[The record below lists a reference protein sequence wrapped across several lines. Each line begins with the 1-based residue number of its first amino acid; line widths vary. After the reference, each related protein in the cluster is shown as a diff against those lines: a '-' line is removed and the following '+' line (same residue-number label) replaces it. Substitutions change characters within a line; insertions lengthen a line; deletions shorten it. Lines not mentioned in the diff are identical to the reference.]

1 MMRFSG
7 ASRTATALLAAT
19 LIASACSATG
29 DADHSTDGS
38 RPADPP
44 AATQAGEAAT
54 KAPSAALA
62 PFYTQKIQW
71 TPCKDNFQCG
81 RLAVPLDYANPGG
94 ERIQISVVRL
104 PATGAQRVGSILLNP
119 GGPGGS
125 GIAYARAAK
134 TVLSPAV
141 LSRFDTVGF
150 DPRGVGQSSPVRCLS
165 GPELDKFI
173 GLDGTPDSSAEVA
186 ALAKGA
192 KDFAE
197 GCEARSAKLLPHV
210 GTADAAR
217 DMDVLRAALGD
228 QGLTYLGKSYGT
240 YLGAVYAD
248 LFPKKIRAMVL
259 DGAIDPSLPPVPS
272 VNAAQAR
279 GFEVA
284 FRSFLADCFKES
296 SCPFAGRNTDMAQS
310 QLANLLKAA
319 DQHPLRNNTGDG
331 RKIDESWTTLGI
343 VTALYDKRSWPVLR
357 AALGQAFRGDGTTLL
372 KLADILVD
380 RDQNGTYSNQ
390 TEANMAV
397 NCVDHPYPH
406 KISAYEEAA
415 RAAQKESPLFGS
427 YVMWGSLP
435 CEYWPVKPTG
445 TDKPLKAAG
454 APPILVVG
462 TQRDP
467 ATPYEWAKA
476 LATQLSSGV
485 LLSYDGDGHTAY
497 RTGSTCIDQAVDRYV
512 ISLTAPSNGTL
523 CPKVT

>member
-1 MMRFSG
+1 MMRSKG
-7 ASRTATALLAAT
+7 ASRTAAALAGAM
-19 LIASACSATG
+19 LIAVTGSACTAKG
-29 DADHSTDGS
+29 DAD
-38 RPADPP
+38 PADKSDPP
-44 AATQAGEAAT
+44 AATRAGGSAKE
-54 KAPSAALA
+54 APSAALA
-62 PFYTQKIQW
+62 PFYEQKIEW
-71 TPCKDNFQCG
+71 TPCKDGFECG
-81 RLAVPLDYANPGG
+81 WLSVPLDYAAPEG
-94 ERIQISVVRL
+94 ERIKISVIRL
-104 PATGAQRVGSILLNP
+104 PATGTQRVGSILLNP

-134 TVLSPAV
+134 TVLSPAI

-150 DPRGVGQSSPVRCLS
+150 DPRGVGESSPVRCLT
-165 GPELDKFI
+165 GAQLDKFI
-173 GLDGTPDSSAEVA
+173 ELDGTPDNSSEVA
-186 ALAKGA
+186 ALARGA
-192 KDFAE
+192 KEFAE
-197 GCEARSAKLLPHV
+197 GCEAKSAKLLPHV
-210 GTADAAR
+210 GTIDAAR
-217 DMDVLRAALGD
+217 DMDVLRAVLGD
-228 QGLTYLGKSYGT
+228 QGMTYLGKSYGT

-259 DGAIDPSLPPVPS
+259 DGAIDPALSPVPD

-284 FRSFLADCFKES
+284 FRSFLADCFQDA
-296 SCPFAGRNTDMAQS
+296 SCPFPVRDTDMALG
-310 QLANLLKAA
+310 QLTNLLKSA
-319 DQHPLRNNTGDG
+319 DQQPLRNNTGDA

-372 KLADILVD
+372 KLADILID
-380 RDQNGTYSNQ
+380 RHQDGTYSNQ
-390 TEANMAV
+390 TEANLAV

-406 KISAYEEAA
+406 KISAYEAAA
-415 RAAQKESPLFGS
+415 RAAQKESPHFGA

-445 TDKPLKAAG
+445 TDKPLKAEG
-454 APPILVVG
+454 SPPIMVVG

-476 LATQLSSGV
+476 LASELKSGV

-497 RTGSTCIDQAVDRYV
+497 RTGSTCVDEAVDKYL
-512 ISLTAPSNGTL
+512 ISLTVPGRDTL

>member
-1 MMRFSG
+1 MMRSQG
-7 ASRTATALLAAT
+7 AGRTAAALIAVMLA
-19 LIASACSATG
+19 ASACSAKG
-29 DADHSTDGS
+29 DAD
-38 RPADPP
+38 PADGAPPATP
-44 AATQAGEAAT
+44 AATGSGGAAT
-54 KAPSAALA
+54 QAPSAALA
-62 PFYTQKIQW
+62 PFYTQKISW
-71 TPCKDNFQCG
+71 SPCKDGFECG
-81 RLAVPLDYANPGG
+81 QLNVPLDYADPGG
-94 ERIQISVVRL
+94 DRIQISVIRL
-104 PATGAQRVGSILLNP
+104 PATGGKRVGSVLLNP

-125 GIAYARAAK
+125 GIEYARAAK

-150 DPRGVGQSSPVRCLS
+150 DPRGVGESAPVRCLT
-165 GPELDKFI
+165 GPELDTFI
-173 GLDGTPDSSAEVA
+173 GLDGTPDDSSEVA

-192 KDFAE
+192 KEFAE
-197 GCEARSAKLLPHV
+197 GCEAKSAKLLPHV

-240 YLGAVYAD
+240 YLGAVYAE
-248 LFPKKIRAMVL
+248 LFPRKIRALVL
-259 DGAIDPSLPPVPS
+259 DGAIDPALSPVPDI
-272 VNAAQAR
+272 NAAQGR

-284 FRSFLADCFKES
+284 FRSFLADCFKEA
-296 SCPFAGRNTDMAQS
+296 SCPFPVRNTDMALS
-310 QLANLLKAA
+310 QLANLLKAT
-319 DQHPLRNNTGDG
+319 DQHPLRNATGDG
-331 RKIDESWTTLGI
+331 RKIDESWTTLGV

-380 RDQNGTYSNQ
+380 RHQDGSYSNQ

-397 NCVDHPYPH
+397 NCLDHPYPH
-406 KISAYEEAA
+406 KIAAYEQAA
-415 RAAQKESPLFGS
+415 KAAQKESPHFGA

-435 CEYWPVKPTG
+435 CDYWPVKPTG
-445 TDKPLKAAG
+445 GDKPLKAAG
-454 APPILVVG
+454 SPPILVVG

-476 LATQLSSGV
+476 LASQLSAGV

-497 RTGSTCIDQAVDRYV
+497 RTGSTCVDEAVDRYL
-512 ISLTAPSNGTL
+512 ISLRPPANDTL